1 MTGTHWYK
9 NRHVGLLGGSI
20 SGEIE
25 SKNKLW
31 MYDPQKVKWIY
42 SNIEDT
48 NKYSLGLG
56 FNAIFQ
62 YDRVYISSGLK
73 SDFSPLGPLYSIY
86 IDSNDVPVNQI
97 QSQ

>member
-1 MTGTHWYK
+1 
-9 NRHVGLLGGSI
+9 
-20 SGEIE
+20 
-25 SKNKLW
+25 

-48 NKYSLGLG
+48 NKYNLGLG

-62 YDRVYISSGLK
+62 YDRVYISGGLK
-73 SDFSPLGPLYSIY
+73 NDFTPLGSLYSIY
-86 IDSNDVPVNQI
+86 IDSNDIPVNQI